1 MLTISQDQK
10 AQFRKELFFR
20 KNELN
25 AILSILYPE
34 DEQVRSQLLP
44 LITDL
49 SGEDIH
55 LIVRLLTLAEFQT
68 VSNWFKDFAKYYSK
82 LLLEYKIS
90 HNRKGREEAIEALLR
105 DKRMHSNQ
113 EDESLLERVRKMFF
127 KVEE

>member
-1 MLTISQDQK
+1 MLTIPQDQK

-49 SGEDIH
+49 SGEDIN
-55 LIVRLLTLAEFQT
+55 LIVRLLTIAKFQT
-68 VSNWFKDFAKYYSK
+68 VSNWFKDFSEYYAR

-90 HNRKGREEAIEALLR
+90 HKRKGREEAIAALLR
-105 DKRMHSNQ
+105 DKRRQLSQ
-113 EDESLLERVRKMFF
+113 EDESLLERVRKKFF
-127 KVEE
+127 KVDE